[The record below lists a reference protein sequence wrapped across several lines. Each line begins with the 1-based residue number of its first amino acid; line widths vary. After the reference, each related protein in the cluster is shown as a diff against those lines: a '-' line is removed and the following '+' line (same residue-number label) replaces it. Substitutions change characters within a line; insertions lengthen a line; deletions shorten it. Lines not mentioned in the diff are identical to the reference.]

1 MLFKYRTDGV
11 RYITI
16 SRLSG
21 KKTGD
26 MWGVLSF
33 AFMCSVFVLREK
45 IIKYKEG
52 GNSMIYIDN
61 KITDPYFN
69 LASEE
74 YLLKNTDK
82 ECFMLWRNESSIIVG
97 KNQNTLSEINVDF
110 VTDNNIPVVRRLSGG
125 GAVFHDLGNLNFTF
139 IVNDVDSLRNFKKFV
154 QPVIEVLKGLG
165 INAEFSGRNDL
176 TIDDK
181 KFSGNAQASH
191 KNRVLH
197 HGAILFNADM
207 SKLIKAL
214 KPKPVKFEDKSV
226 KSVRSRVTNI
236 ADHLTSPLTVIQF
249 KDLILEYVKKNDLDS
264 KVVEFTKEEIDFINT
279 LVVKKYS
286 TWDWNFGKSP
296 KYNYENS
303 KKLEGG
309 VVEAHI
315 QVENGFIKEIKIFGD
330 FFGKEDISNLEAI
343 LLGVKHSK
351 DEIKNAL
358 SKIDINDYIF
368 NVKFEDLIEIFI

>member
-1 MLFKYRTDGV
+1 
-11 RYITI
+11 
-16 SRLSG
+16 
-21 KKTGD
+21 
-26 MWGVLSF
+26 
-33 AFMCSVFVLREK
+33 
-45 IIKYKEG
+45 
-52 GNSMIYIDN
+52 MIYIDN

-110 VTDNNIPVVRRLSGG
+110 VNANNIPVVRRLSGG

-165 INAEFSGRNDL
+165 VNAEFSGRNDL
-176 TIDDK
+176 TIEDK

-197 HGAILFNADM
+197 HGAILFSADIT
-207 SKLIKAL
+207 KLINAL

-236 ADHLTSPLTVIQF
+236 ADHLTSPLTVVQF

-264 KVVEFTKEEIDFINT
+264 KVVEFTKEEIDSINT

-286 TWDWNFGKSP
+286 NWDWNFGKSP

-315 QVENGFIKEIKIFGD
+315 QVENGFIKDVKIFGD

>member
-1 MLFKYRTDGV
+1 
-11 RYITI
+11 
-16 SRLSG
+16 
-21 KKTGD
+21 
-26 MWGVLSF
+26 
-33 AFMCSVFVLREK
+33 
-45 IIKYKEG
+45 
-52 GNSMIYIDN
+52 MIYIDN

>member
-1 MLFKYRTDGV
+1 
-11 RYITI
+11 
-16 SRLSG
+16 
-21 KKTGD
+21 
-26 MWGVLSF
+26 
-33 AFMCSVFVLREK
+33 
-45 IIKYKEG
+45 
-52 GNSMIYIDN
+52 MIYIDN

-176 TIDDK
+176 TIDEK

-197 HGAILFNADM
+197 HGAILFNADI

-214 KPKPVKFEDKSV
+214 KPKPVKFDDKSV

-236 ADHLTSPLTVIQF
+236 ADHLTSPLTVVQF

-286 TWDWNFGKSP
+286 TWDWNFGESP